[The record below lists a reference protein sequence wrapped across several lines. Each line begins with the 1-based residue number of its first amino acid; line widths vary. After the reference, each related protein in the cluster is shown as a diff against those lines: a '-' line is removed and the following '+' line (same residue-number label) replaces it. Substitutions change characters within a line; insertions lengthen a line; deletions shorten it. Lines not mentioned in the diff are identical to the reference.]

1 MMRTVRLFFLLT
13 ITLSLGLSVS
23 AQVNDPAPSN
33 QPTQQVYRQLGLSQ
47 EQLVRIREINRR
59 QRPRFQ
65 RAELAVRSAR
75 IALDEAIYS
84 PDSSEERVR
93 EALVAY
99 NRAQAELTNIRLRTE
114 FEIRKILTPEQL
126 TRFRSIRE
134 NRMGPGRGLG
144 SRPLGRRER

>member
-1 MMRTVRLFFLLT
+1 MRTVRLFFLLT

-144 SRPLGRRER
+144 SRPRGRRER

>member
-75 IALDEAIYS
+75 VALDEAIYS
-84 PDSSEERVR
+84 PDPSEERVR

-144 SRPLGRRER
+144 SRPRGRRER